1 MAVCGGD
8 LGPGGRHQRAK
19 RLHAEEAVGGEESSL
34 VKHLVREW
42 AWGHTSA
49 VQVQTLALHSYRDQC
64 SLLKKIGLSDDH
76 ATKDLRSLAKLG
88 SWGKHTGNCAKQLKM
103 FLGEASVPPPMMRE
117 VPLSMGKR
125 AQSGSAGDEVD
136 VVSHVELPIFL
147 PHVSFSWYYHNDK
160 ARFNE
165 LYMGVCAS
173 TDDIVHFWTELLRRG
188 DPRLAEHSM
197 KHRRNWK
204 SQALPIALH
213 GDAVPVLSV
222 GKANPKSFDTY
233 SIQGVFFCRGRLY
246 LSSSSYSVCG
256 RTKSQSLLTRSY
268 GV

>member
-1 MAVCGGD
+1 MFIANN
-8 LGPGGRHQRAK
+8 
-19 RLHAEEAVGGEESSL
+19 
-34 VKHLVREW
+34 
-42 AWGHTSA
+42 
-49 VQVQTLALHSYRDQC
+49 
-64 SLLKKIGLSDDH
+64 GLSDDH

-88 SWGKHTGNCAKQLKM
+88 NWGKHTGNCAKQLKM

-136 VVSHVELPIFL
+136 VVSHVELSNCL

-165 LYMGVCAS
+165 LYMGVCTS

-188 DPRLAEHSM
+188 DPRLAERPM
-197 KHRRNWK
+197 KNRRNWK

-213 GDAVPVLSV
+213 GDVVPVLSV

-233 SIQGVFFCRGRLY
+233 SIQGVFCRGPTLLIKQLVFGVWTNQTTEFTAQELWRIVNWSLFWLY
-246 LSSSSYSVCG
+246 KGKWSHVDWNA
-256 RTKSQSLLTRSY
+256 KPLTDAHPA
-268 GV
+268 